1 MQELIKIKNDE
12 NGNQIVSA
20 RELHDFLEVQTK
32 FNDWF
37 NARVKKY
44 KFEENQD
51 FVTLTEKKVT
61 AQGNVSEYKD
71 YAITIDMA
79 KELSM
84 VENNNKGS
92 QARKYFIKCEKSI

>member
-51 FVTLTEKKVT
+51 FVTLTEKK
-61 AQGNVSEYKD
+61 
-71 YAITIDMA
+71 
-79 KELSM
+79 
-84 VENNNKGS
+84 
-92 QARKYFIKCEKSI
+92 